1 MLYRF
6 GVVSPGKSPSIKLL
20 RLRLSAPSAFTP
32 LAAARRLWHRSRL
45 RGSVNAEAGGQKSSP
60 ATKYSGS
67 TGVIMELNRRQLM
80 GGALGFAA
88 SAVVSGRAAR
98 LVPAGHLQDARHA
111 ATPAVRFPG
120 DPGSG
125 RLYYGAAVMA
135 SLSVPDLERQLNG
148 TLTVRRSYFS
158 PGNTGG
164 LISRAK
170 EDHAAGRY
178 PYISTKVPGTWAAVA
193 AGAYDSWL
201 HTLLQG
207 LGQLSKPVMLGLH
220 HEPEDEVGPPGMT
233 AAAWVSM
240 QNHAVAMAKSVAPNI
255 SIVPILMQWTF
266 DPRSGRRP
274 QDWLVSGAE
283 VFGLDVYNDW
293 SPGGKLPWLSFGQK
307 ASLALPYAG
316 TKPIAIAEYG
326 CHTDPSQPGRA
337 AGWMRDAFTFASQHN
352 IIAMAYYDSNLHANF
367 GSWVLDAER
376 IGAMR
381 DCLHRSNVAR
391 LP

>member
-1 MLYRF
+1 MD
-6 GVVSPGKSPSIKLL
+6 
-20 RLRLSAPSAFTP
+20 
-32 LAAARRLWHRSRL
+32 
-45 RGSVNAEAGGQKSSP
+45 
-60 ATKYSGS
+60 
-67 TGVIMELNRRQLM
+67 LNRRQLM
-80 GGALGFAA
+80 GGALAFAA
-88 SAVVSGRAAR
+88 SAVASHKEDWLVTAGRSQLAR
-98 LVPAGHLQDARHA
+98 KPAVPAE
-111 ATPAVRFPG
+111 RFPG
-120 DPGSG
+120 DPGAG

-135 SLSVPDLERQLNG
+135 SLSLPDLERQLNG
-148 TLTVRRSYFS
+148 TLTVRRSYFD

-170 EDHAAGRY
+170 EDHTAGRY

-193 AGAYDSWL
+193 AGTYDTWMR
-201 HTLLQG
+201 TMLQG

-240 QNHAVAMAKSVAPNI
+240 HEHAVTMAKSVAPNV

-274 QDWLVSGAE
+274 QDWLVPGAE

-293 SPGGKLPWLSFGQK
+293 SPGGKIPWLSFGQK
-307 ASLALPYAG
+307 ASIALPYAG
-316 TKPIAIAEYG
+316 GKPVAIAEYG
-326 CHTDPSQPGRA
+326 CHTDPAQPGRA
-337 AGWMRDAFTFASQHN
+337 AGWMRDAFTFASQNN
-352 IIAMAYYDSNLHANF
+352 IIAMAYYDSDLHSHF

-381 DCLHRSNVAR
+381 DCLHRSNVAH